1 MRSEVR
7 RKLEMAA
14 RVRQFSRTH
23 PSSEPG
29 YATLLGSLEER
40 LTRAEAIAARQHDG
54 LASARSARAH
64 RRELRRE
71 LHSQVLPHL
80 IRVGVATGKNQ
91 PDLAKRF
98 VLPSSNVTYKTY
110 LTAATAMINLAET
123 HRDIL
128 VSKGLTGSALE
139 DLRRIVTEFEAATEL
154 ARAGRIEH
162 IGARTDLDVVTVEL
176 MEIVRVLDG
185 INRYR
190 FGKDPEAMAGWI
202 AAKHVP
208 GTPSSKTAPSLP
220 TPATKPSTGDVAPAA

>member
-1 MRSEVR
+1 MNTVVR

-14 RVRQFSRTH
+14 RVRQFSQTH

-54 LASARSARAH
+54 LASSRSARAH
-64 RRELRRE
+64 RRELRQE

-91 PDLAKRF
+91 PDLAERF
-98 VLPSSNVTYKTY
+98 VLPSSSVTYKTY
-110 LTAATAMINLAET
+110 LTAATAMLNLAET
-123 HRDIL
+123 HRDLL

-139 DLRRIVTEFEAATEL
+139 DLRRMVTEFDAATEL

-162 IGARTDLDVVTVEL
+162 IGARIDLDVVTGEL
-176 MEIVRVLDG
+176 AEIVRVLDG

-202 AAKHVP
+202 AARHVP
-208 GTPSSKTAPSLP
+208 GTPSSRTASPPRTETTSP
-220 TPATKPSTGDVAPAA
+220 KPGDVAPAA